1 MDAQRSHRRPS
12 KVGAA
17 QEPPKSHLGEPKCG
31 AEACSAERCRGVTE
45 RTPVTLTQYL
55 CLLTEMQNTE
65 ELFYATAIANAPVA
79 SGAALSQNGT

>member
-1 MDAQRSHRRPS
+1 MKIIPKEQPPDAEFRLR
-12 KVGAA
+12 
-17 QEPPKSHLGEPKCG
+17 
-31 AEACSAERCRGVTE
+31 SAELCRGVTE

>member
-1 MDAQRSHRRPS
+1 MKIIPKEQPPDAELR
-12 KVGAA
+12 
-17 QEPPKSHLGEPKCG
+17 L
-31 AEACSAERCRGVTE
+31 CSAERCRGVTE